1 MVDEYSSR
9 AGTAIEEAL
18 PIHADHENMVKF
30 ADENDQNY
38 KDVIA
43 TIKKLQRLTNI
54 NPDPNST

>member
-1 MVDEYSSR
+1 
-9 AGTAIEEAL
+9 L